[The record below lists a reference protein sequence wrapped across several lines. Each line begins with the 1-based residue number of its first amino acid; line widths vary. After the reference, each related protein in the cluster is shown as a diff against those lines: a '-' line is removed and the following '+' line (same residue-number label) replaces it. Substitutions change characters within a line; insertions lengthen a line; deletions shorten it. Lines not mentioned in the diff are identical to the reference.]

1 MMETLDLGDLQF
13 RVRWST
19 GRKTL
24 GLTVER
30 DGSLTLAAPMRCPG
44 ERLQKFAESRRFWV
58 YVQLAKR
65 NLLDRPVPIK
75 EFVNGE
81 GFTYLGRTY
90 RLKLVEP
97 SASEPLRLVAG
108 RFELH
113 QDRAAEAQTLFR
125 AWFIRS
131 GKVWLTRRVHRLA
144 REVAVEPTGVQ
155 IQELG
160 YRWGSCGKNHRLYF
174 HWRVMTLPSSL
185 VEYVIVHELL
195 HLVEPHHTPAF
206 WRRVAR
212 VMPDYERRKQALAE
226 CGGRV

>member
-1 MMETLDLGDLQF
+1 MDTLDFGDLHF
-13 RVRWST
+13 RVRRSAR
-19 GRKTL
+19 RKTL

-30 DGSLTLAAPMRCPG
+30 DGSLTLALPETCPL
-44 ERLQKFAESRRFWV
+44 EWATQFAESRRFWV

-65 NLLDRPVPIK
+65 NLLTRPVPIK

-90 RLKLVEP
+90 RLKLVDPTEV
-97 SASEPLRLVAG
+97 EPLRLVGG

-113 QDRAAEAQTLFR
+113 RDRTMEAEAVFR
-125 AWFIRS
+125 TWFIRT
-131 GKVWLTRRVHRLA
+131 GKAWLTRRVHRLA
-144 REVAVEPTGVQ
+144 REVGVEPTGVQ

-174 HWRVMTLPSSL
+174 HWRVMTLPASL
-185 VEYVIVHELL
+185 VEYVVVHELV
-195 HLVEPHHTPAF
+195 HLLEPHHTPAF

-212 VMPDYERRKQALAE
+212 AMPDFERRKQALAVH
-226 CGGRV
+226 GGQL

>member
-1 MMETLDLGDLQF
+1 MDTLDLDDLHF
-13 RVRWST
+13 RVRRSAR
-19 GRKTL
+19 RKTL

-30 DGSLTLAAPMRCPG
+30 DGSLTLALPETCPV
-44 ERLQKFAESRRFWV
+44 ERATQFAESRRFWV

-65 NLLDRPVPIK
+65 NLLNQPVPIK

-90 RLKLVEP
+90 RLKLVDP
-97 SASEPLRLVAG
+97 TKPEPLRLVGG

-113 QDRAAEAQTLFR
+113 RGRTTEAEAVFR
-125 AWFIRS
+125 AWFIRT
-131 GKVWLTRRVHRLA
+131 GKTWLTRRVQRLA
-144 REVAVEPTGVQ
+144 REVGVEPTGVQ

-174 HWRVMTLPSSL
+174 HWRVMTLPASL
-185 VEYVIVHELL
+185 VEYVVVHELV
-195 HLVEPHHTPAF
+195 HLVEPHHTPTF

-212 VMPDYERRKQALAE
+212 AMPDFERRKHALAAH
-226 CGGRV
+226 GGQL

>member
-19 GRKTL
+19 RRKTL

-30 DGSLTLAAPMRCPG
+30 DGSLTLAAPVRCP
-44 ERLQKFAESRRFWV
+44 EDRLQKFAESRRFWV

-90 RLKLVEP
+90 RLKLVKP
-97 SASEPLRLVAG
+97 SDSEPLR
-108 RFELH
+108 
-113 QDRAAEAQTLFR
+113 LFR

-131 GKVWLTRRVHRLA
+131 GRAWLARRVERLA
-144 REVAVEPTGVQ
+144 PQVGVEPAGVQ
-155 IQELG
+155 VQDLG
-160 YRWGSCGKNHRLYF
+160 YRWGSCGKNGRLYF
-174 HWRVMTLPSSL
+174 HWRVMTLPASL
-185 VEYVIVHELL
+185 TEYVVLHELV
-195 HLVEPHHTPAF
+195 HFKEPHHTPAF